1 MLKDLVYE
9 LKEVDWYQ
17 LGVQLDVPVHILNNI
32 DRENFSEPRKLSK
45 VLQYWIDNAKPVA
58 SWNTI
63 VRALQRIGGHK
74 SIIAIIQSKYMPPV
88 ASSPGPLRTR
98 LMSPVTS
105 QSIATSST
113 NVPTLSVAE
122 EDVHYM
128 IDGILSLVNQLVRL
142 PSELH
147 DRPCADVDLDELSD
161 YIEEYEDWK
170 ELYPFLHLSPPVATS
185 PGKRDAKESPGKRDT
200 KESPGKRDAKE
211 MLKEWKNTFGERAN
225 YR

>member
-1 MLKDLVYE
+1 MVYE

-32 DRENFSEPRKLSK
+32 DRENFGEPRKLSK

-63 VRALQRIGGHK
+63 VRALQRIDGHK
-74 SIIAIIQSKYMPPV
+74 NIIAIIQSKYMPPV

-98 LMSPVTS
+98 LMPPVTS
-105 QSIATSST
+105 QSIVASCT

-122 EDVHYM
+122 EDVRYV
-128 IDGILSLVNQLVRL
+128 IDGILSLVNQLVTLRL

-147 DRPCADVDLDELSD
+147 DRPCTDVDLVELSH
-161 YIEEYEDWK
+161 YIEKYEDWK
-170 ELYPFLHLSPPVATS
+170 ALYPFLHLSPPVATS
-185 PGKRDAKESPGKRDT
+185 PGKRDAKESPGKC
-200 KESPGKRDAKE
+200 DAKE